1 MRGELMLDKKFL
13 YQGILKSLKT
23 GTVPDK
29 GYLELL
35 VGREAELEAFKEE
48 IIYVSKGGGS
58 TRFIRGIMVPVRLS
72 WPKRSGNLP
81 GRKISLSPGS
91 SWAGS
96 AI

>member
-35 VGREAELEAFKEE
+35 VGREAELEA
-48 IIYVSKGGGS
+48 SQ
-58 TRFIRGIMVPVRLS
+58 RRN
-72 WPKRSGNLP
+72 NLCQ
-81 GRKISLSPGS
+81 
-91 SWAGS
+91 
-96 AI
+96 

>member
-58 TRFIRGIMVPVRLS
+58 TRFIRGIGLWFR
-72 WPKRSGNLP
+72 
-81 GRKISLSPGS
+81 
-91 SWAGS
+91 
-96 AI
+96 